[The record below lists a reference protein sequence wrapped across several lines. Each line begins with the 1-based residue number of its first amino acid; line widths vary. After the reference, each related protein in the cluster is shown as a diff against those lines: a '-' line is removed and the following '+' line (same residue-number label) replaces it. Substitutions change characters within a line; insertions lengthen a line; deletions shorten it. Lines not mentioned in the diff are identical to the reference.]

1 MIALFFQSKP
11 TVGGGNG
18 PNPTSLSSNAIHLN
32 SKIATVAISYYSLKS
47 SAKNKNPLWT
57 NKFHSV
63 FEMKWVTLNRSI
75 LAISVL
81 ARVPDFR
88 LYGGHTNTKNMT
100 QKYFF
105 ISLIWESVNTIRFE
119 IGDVHL
125 HYLEDIKNCY
135 QNFFGEKQGISN
147 DKELHLQNHY
157 DFMEE
162 ANYKKYG
169 CLFHWGCMCITT

>member
-47 SAKNKNPLWT
+47 SAINKNPLWT

-81 ARVPDFR
+81 ARVPDFS

-105 ISLIWESVNTIRFE
+105 ISSFNMRECKYQKIWNRWCTSALFRR
-119 IGDVHL
+119 
-125 HYLEDIKNCY
+125 Y
-135 QNFFGEKQGISN
+135 QKLLSKFFWGKTGNFKR
-147 DKELHLQNHY
+147 
-157 DFMEE
+157 
-162 ANYKKYG
+162 
-169 CLFHWGCMCITT
+169 